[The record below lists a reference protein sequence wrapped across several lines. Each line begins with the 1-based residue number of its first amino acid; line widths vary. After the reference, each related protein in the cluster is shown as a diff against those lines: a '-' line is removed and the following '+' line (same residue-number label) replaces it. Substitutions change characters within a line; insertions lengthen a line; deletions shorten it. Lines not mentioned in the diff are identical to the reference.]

1 MPPAEAMKSTKS
13 KRKLS
18 GTRASKPRGVKARA
32 KRLLHWW
39 QARGTE
45 TCSACSHSYHYEME
59 YRCVD
64 CDRGV
69 CAVCAVHQR
78 EAVYCPE
85 CA

>member
-1 MPPAEAMKSTKS
+1 MKRGKS
-13 KRKLS
+13 K
-18 GTRASKPRGVKARA
+18 TRTGRGAQPAKARGRGIRA
-32 KRLLHWW
+32 RARRALRWW

-45 TCSACSHSYHYEME
+45 TCSACAHSYHYEME

-69 CAVCAVHQR
+69 CALCAVRER